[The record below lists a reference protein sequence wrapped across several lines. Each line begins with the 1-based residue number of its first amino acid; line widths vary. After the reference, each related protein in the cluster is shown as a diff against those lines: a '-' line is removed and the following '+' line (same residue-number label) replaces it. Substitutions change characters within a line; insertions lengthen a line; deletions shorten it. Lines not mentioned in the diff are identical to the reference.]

1 MGDMGRFISERTKV
15 IKPSSI
21 RAMLQMAS
29 GLSDAISL
37 GIGEPDFDT
46 PAHIIDAAYE
56 AAKKGMTH
64 YSDSQGILLLRE
76 AVAAKLKA
84 KNNIDV
90 TPEEIIITI
99 GGGGG
104 LSLAFLNTLNP
115 GDEVITADPCYTMYF
130 PQLALAGAIP
140 VTVVT
145 KEENGFRIKAA
156 DIAAKITS
164 KTKMII
170 INSPQN
176 PTGSIMTKT
185 DLEEIAELAIK
196 HDLLVLSDEAYEE
209 FIYGEEKH
217 CSIGSLDGMKDRALT
232 LNTFSKTYAMT
243 GWRLGYIAAHK
254 ELINRMTVYQGTFLS
269 NPCTFL
275 QAAAAHAIEASEAD
289 VKKMIEAYTRRRDI
303 IIDGL
308 NDIPGITCRKPEGA
322 FYAFPNISK
331 LGASWDVAVD
341 FIQKAHVISTPG
353 TAFGTAGEGY
363 LRMSYANSEENLIE
377 ALRRIKEVV
386 ITHYADKIK

>member
-1 MGDMGRFISERTKV
+1 MSDMERFVAERAKE
-15 IKPSSI
+15 IKPSGI
-21 RAMLQMAS
+21 RAMLQLAS
-29 GLSDAISL
+29 GMDDAISL
-37 GIGEPDFDT
+37 GLGEPDFDT
-46 PAHIIDAAYE
+46 PPHIIDAAFD

-64 YSDSQGILLLRE
+64 YSDSQGILPLRE
-76 AVAAKLKA
+76 AIAAKLKE
-84 KNNIDV
+84 KNGIKV
-90 TPEEIIITI
+90 TPAEVMVTV

-104 LSLAFLNTLNP
+104 LSLVFLNLLNP

-140 VTVVT
+140 VTVT
-145 KEENGFRIKAA
+145 TREENSFRIKAA
-156 DIAAKITS
+156 DIEAKITP

-176 PTGSIMTKT
+176 PTGSVMA
-185 DLEEIAELAIK
+185 EAELAKIAEIARK

-209 FIYGEEKH
+209 FIYGDEKH
-217 CSIGSLDGMKDRALT
+217 CSIASLDGMKDRTLT
-232 LNTFSKTYAMT
+232 INTFSKTFAMT
-243 GWRLGYIAAHK
+243 GWRLGYIAANK
-254 ELINRMTVYQGTFLS
+254 AFIDRMTTYQGTFLS

-275 QAAAAHAIEASEAD
+275 QAGAAHAIQGSEAD
-289 VKKMIEAYTRRRDI
+289 VKQMIAAYTRRRDI
-303 IIDGL
+303 IVDGL

-331 LGASWDVAVD
+331 LGKSWDVAVD
-341 FIQKAHVISTPG
+341 FIQKAHVVSTPG
-353 TAFGTAGEGY
+353 TAFGAAGEGY

-386 ITHYADKIK
+386 IKHYADKL